1 MSDTT
6 TTPYSNRCEILA
18 DLWTNYRTDEEFVDF
33 VEYNDLGLPL
43 AYAVSTEIVQNNP
56 LVEAFINET
65 WDLFLAALKVEDTGF
80 ESVEEVLDLATDK
93 EQNRVMDKVTW
104 SISRDRI
111 ESALGKLT
119 DEQFARLAEVIV
131 EDSEQN
137 WYNSLLVWLL
147 EHDNFQ
153 DIINPTSKD

>member
-1 MSDTT
+1 
-6 TTPYSNRCEILA
+6 
-18 DLWTNYRTDEEFVDF
+18 
-33 VEYNDLGLPL
+33 
-43 AYAVSTEIVQNNP
+43 
-56 LVEAFINET
+56 
-65 WDLFLAALKVEDTGF
+65 
-80 ESVEEVLDLATDK
+80 
-93 EQNRVMDKVTW
+93 MDKVTW

>member
-93 EQNRVMDKVTW
+93 E
-104 SISRDRI
+104 
-111 ESALGKLT
+111 
-119 DEQFARLAEVIV
+119 
-131 EDSEQN
+131 
-137 WYNSLLVWLL
+137 
-147 EHDNFQ
+147 
-153 DIINPTSKD
+153 